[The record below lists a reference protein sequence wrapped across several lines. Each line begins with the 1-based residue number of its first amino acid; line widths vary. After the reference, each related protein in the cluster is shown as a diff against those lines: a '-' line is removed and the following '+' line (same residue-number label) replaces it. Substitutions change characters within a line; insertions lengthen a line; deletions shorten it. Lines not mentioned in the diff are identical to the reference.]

1 MSYSNTI
8 TTATTFTL
16 THAKYLAS
24 KVATDLARMQRF
36 YDLPT
41 NRQIQDYEAELVEFL
56 KAGYLATVTYG
67 FRRDGKFIEPTL
79 RYTASE
85 LMGSSSA
92 DDDPGKIRPGANV
105 LGASFGSY
113 LTYSD
118 SWKKLTL
125 AEQSQFENRLPIARS
140 STPEPAMSGYLAGD
154 KAYSSGGWAL
164 NRQSLRSFS

>member
-1 MSYSNTI
+1 
-8 TTATTFTL
+8 
-16 THAKYLAS
+16 
-24 KVATDLARMQRF
+24 
-36 YDLPT
+36 
-41 NRQIQDYEAELVEFL
+41 
-56 KAGYLATVTYG
+56 
-67 FRRDGKFIEPTL
+67 
-79 RYTASE
+79 
-85 LMGSSSA
+85 MGSSSA
-92 DDDPGKIRPGANV
+92 DDDPGRIRPGANV

-164 NRQSLRSFS
+164 SRQSLRSFS